1 MTDYEKNHKI
11 FLREILVKCP
21 EIPKYNYVENK
32 WGKSQKLHVM
42 FSDWRMNDQV
52 STCGELNN
60 ASLCFIAQL
69 CLTLC
74 DPFDCSPPGSLVHGI
89 LRARVLEWVTMPS
102 SRDLPNPGTEL
113 TSFVSSVLAGGFFT
127 SSTTWEPHFTSLCT
141 YGELSNAP
149 LSQRY
154 LHPKTCNLK
163 FSFFGGGREIL
174 KMWLRILKWGVV
186 LH

>member
-1 MTDYEKNHKI
+1 M
-11 FLREILVKCP
+11 P
-21 EIPKYNYVENK
+21 
-32 WGKSQKLHVM
+32 
-42 FSDWRMNDQV
+42 
-52 STCGELNN
+52 TC
-60 ASLCFIAQL
+60 AVCFIAQL

-89 LRARVLEWVTMPS
+89 LRARVLELVTMPS

-113 TSFVSSVLAGGFFT
+113 MSFVSSVLADGFFT

-154 LHPKTCNLK
+154 LHPKTWNLK
-163 FSFFGGGREIL
+163 FSFLGGVGKRDLKNVAKNFEMRSCPALARGALDAITCALLRGRQASKVI
-174 KMWLRILKWGVV
+174 WRHRGRD
-186 LH
+186 